1 MVHESEKCTTKWG
14 EMGRKNL
21 DFDPFFEVLVQ
32 FWYTNRN
39 LWYTFFQGVPRA
51 KLTYFITLI
60 ESFLDMASVP
70 TIRVIFDRRKTATAV
85 KKASVEIEVYFNRE
99 RTRISTGVSVLKQQ
113 WRDGMVVNHPEAQQL
128 NETVRSMYDAIFARI
143 ETMQRNGTFDVEL
156 LNRTYLLA

>member
-1 MVHESEKCTTKWG
+1 MPNFGTRKRKSVPQNG
-14 EMGRKNL
+14 EKNL
-21 DFDPFFEVLVQ
+21 DFDPYFEVVVQ

-39 LWYTFFQGVPRA
+39 LWCTFFQGVPRA

-60 ESFLDMASVP
+60 ASFLDMASVP

-143 ETMQRNGTFDVEL
+143 ETMQRHV
-156 LNRTYLLA
+156 RR

>member
-14 EMGRKNL
+14 EMGRKDL
-21 DFDPFFEVLVQ
+21 DFVPFFEVVVQ

-60 ESFLDMASVP
+60 ASFLDMASVP

-85 KKASVEIEVYFNRE
+85 KKASVEIEVYYNRE
-99 RTRISTGVSVLKQQ
+99 RTRVLTGISVLKHIRLKRQTY
-113 WRDGMVVNHPEAQQL
+113 E
-128 NETVRSMYDAIFARI
+128 
-143 ETMQRNGTFDVEL
+143 
-156 LNRTYLLA
+156 TYLHIITSHLVSVKIW

>member
-14 EMGRKNL
+14 KMGRKNL
-21 DFDPFFEVLVQ
+21 DFDPFFEVVVQ

-60 ESFLDMASVP
+60 ASFLDMASVP

-85 KKASVEIEVYFNRE
+85 KKASVEIEVYYNRE
-99 RTRISTGVSVLKQQ
+99 RTRVSTGVSVPKHIRLKRLKRQTY
-113 WRDGMVVNHPEAQQL
+113 E
-128 NETVRSMYDAIFARI
+128 
-143 ETMQRNGTFDVEL
+143 
-156 LNRTYLLA
+156 TYLHIITSHLVSVKIW